1 MSKKNE
7 FKILIFIMAL
17 IITFGLAMGGNYLH
31 ARYNIENP
39 LLAQIKDLP
48 GVESITIEK
57 KDDLYL
63 LQVSLGYVVN
73 LHEEYKQLVELVRDK
88 LGQEKYQILVEG
100 SDSRELDLVYYQ
112 IQPIVYQALANNE
125 FVWMQEQIKL
135 VADKEGLEYK
145 IFIDQEHVYLQFTH
159 GDQNQYYIMDR
170 NSSKGDTA

>member
-63 LQVSLGYVVN
+63 LQVSLGKVDN
-73 LHEEYKQLVELVRDK
+73 LQEEYKQLDELVRDK
-88 LGQEKYQILVEG
+88 LGQEKYQILVEEATAG
-100 SDSRELDLVYYQ
+100 NWIL
-112 IQPIVYQALANNE
+112 
-125 FVWMQEQIKL
+125 
-135 VADKEGLEYK
+135 
-145 IFIDQEHVYLQFTH
+145 FIIRFSPLSTRPWLITNLY
-159 GDQNQYYIMDR
+159 GCR
-170 NSSKGDTA
+170 NR